1 MTFFFVVE
9 IDGVNNVFFV
19 VLGTGKIR
27 GGVWEEEEWGRA
39 RVGRE
44 IYRKSGGAGRARGG
58 REKWRGDKAVGR
70 DQDSGEGNK

>member
-44 IYRKSGGAGRARGG
+44 IYRKSGGSRESTGGKREVVRG
-58 REKWRGDKAVGR
+58 
-70 DQDSGEGNK
+70 